1 MISNK
6 QVATRT
12 STLTRVDLDAA
23 AVAAADA
30 ADAHDD
36 HHDQKR
42 TLRTVNEED
51 AGRNITGVE
60 KRKK

>member
-1 MISNK
+1 MLLLLLLLLLM
-6 QVATRT
+6 RT
-12 STLTRVDLDAA
+12 TTIM
-23 AVAAADA
+23 
-30 ADAHDD
+30 
-36 HHDQKR
+36 

>member
-23 AVAAADA
+23 VA

>member
-23 AVAAADA
+23 AVAAAA